1 MKALERCGVRRA
13 LWILLLLCIGLLSC
27 ASGPDIRSQSVPGT
41 DFGSYRTFGFFD
53 EVSGTAPAYSSF
65 IAQYLKNAVAREMQ
79 ARGLARAENP
89 DLLVNFNL
97 VTKDRL
103 QVTQSPDA
111 FYGYRHGYRWG
122 GAMAYGTTTDV
133 SSYTEGT
140 LSVDVIDRSKMQ
152 LVWDATAIG
161 RVKDK
166 ALDNP
171 EAAVNQ
177 VIAQLFERFPRQS
190 AASAPN

>member
-1 MKALERCGVRRA
+1 MKTLQRCGVRHA
-13 LWILLLLCIGLLSC
+13 IWILPLLCIGLASC
-27 ASGPDIRSQSVPGT
+27 AGGPKIRSQSAPGT
-41 DFGSYRTFGFFD
+41 DFASYRTFGFFD
-53 EVSGTAPAYSSF
+53 ESSGTAPAYPSF
-65 IAQYLKNAVAREMQ
+65 IAQYLKKAVEREMQ
-79 ARGLARAENP
+79 ARGIARAENP

-111 FYGYRHGYRWG
+111 FYGYRRGYRWSS
-122 GAMAYGTTTDV
+122 AMPHGMSTDV
-133 SSYTEGT
+133 SSYTQGT

-171 EAAVNQ
+171 EPAVNQ
-177 VIAQLFERFPRQS
+177 VVAQLFEKFPRQA